1 MLLTLLGSAEFMAPE
16 VLEAFIEESE
26 EDLVYDKR
34 YDLWSLGVMTYIL
47 LCGYPSFSGACGQ
60 MCGRNEGGSCEEC
73 QLTASSRRTW
83 RVSLMTMWTTRTILV
98 GTGKGMGNIL

>member
-1 MLLTLLGSAEFMAPE
+1 MLLSLVGSAEFMAPE
-16 VLEAFIEESE
+16 VVEAFIEESE

-60 MCGRNEGGSCEEC
+60 MYGWNEGGGCEEC
-73 QLTASSRRTW
+73 QQRLFDNIKVRTFYISTPSSIKKY
-83 RVSLMTMWTTRTILV
+83 SYY
-98 GTGKGMGNIL
+98 